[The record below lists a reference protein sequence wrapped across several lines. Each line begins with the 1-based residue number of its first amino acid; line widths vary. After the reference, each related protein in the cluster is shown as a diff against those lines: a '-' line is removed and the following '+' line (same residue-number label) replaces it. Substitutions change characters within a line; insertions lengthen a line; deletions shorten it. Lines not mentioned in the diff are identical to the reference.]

1 MILAID
7 MGNTNIVIGGIDD
20 EKTYFVE
27 RVTTNSGKTDLEYA
41 VNIKSILEIYAISVS
56 SIEGAI
62 LSSVVPP
69 LNSTILSAVEKVCGI
84 RPMLVGSGMKTGL
97 NIIMDNPKTV
107 GSDMIVD
114 AVAVLK
120 EYPLPAIV
128 IDMGTATTMSVIDKS
143 GNYTGGVILPG
154 LKVSLD
160 SLSSK
165 AAQLP
170 YISLDIP
177 GRVIGKNTIDCMRS
191 GILYGN
197 AAQMDGIIDRIEEEL
212 VETASVV
219 ATGGLSRFV
228 TPLCRHK
235 IHYDQA
241 LLLKGLLVLYRKNT
255 TEKGA

>member
-7 MGNTNIVIGGIDD
+7 MGNTNIVIGGID
-20 EKTYFVE
+20 EQKTYFEE
-27 RVTTNSGKTDLEYA
+27 RITTVHSRTSTEYA
-41 VNIKSILEIYAISVS
+41 LLIKDILELHSIDKSQ
-56 SIEGAI
+56 IEGGI
-62 LSSVVPP
+62 VSSVVPP
-69 LNSTILSAVEKVCGI
+69 LNAPIQSAIKKIFGR
-84 RPMLVGSGMKTGL
+84 RPLMMGAGMKTGL

-107 GSDMIVD
+107 GSDQIVD
-114 AVAVLK
+114 AIAALQ
-120 EYPLPAIV
+120 EYPCPIIV

-197 AAQMDGIIDRIEEEL
+197 AAQMDGIIDRMEEEL
-212 VETASVV
+212 GETASVV

>member
-7 MGNTNIVIGGIDD
+7 MGNTNIVIGGID
-20 EKTYFVE
+20 EQKTYFEE
-27 RVTTNSGKTDLEYA
+27 RITTVHSRTSTEYA
-41 VNIKSILEIYAISVS
+41 LLIKDILELHSIDKSQ
-56 SIEGAI
+56 IEGGI
-62 LSSVVPP
+62 VSSVVPP
-69 LNSTILSAVEKVCGI
+69 LNAPIQSAIKKIFGR
-84 RPMLVGSGMKTGL
+84 RPLMVGAGMKTGL

-107 GSDMIVD
+107 GSDQIVD
-114 AVAVLK
+114 AIAALQ
-120 EYPLPAIV
+120 EYPCPIIV

-177 GRVIGKNTIDCMRS
+177 GRVIGKKTIDCMRS

-197 AAQMDGIIDRIEEEL
+197 AAQMDGIIDRMEEEL
-212 VETASVV
+212 GETASVV

-235 IHYDQA
+235 IRYDQA

>member
-7 MGNTNIVIGGIDD
+7 MGNTNIVIGGID
-20 EKTYFVE
+20 EQKTYFEE
-27 RVTTNSGKTDLEYA
+27 RITTVHSRTSTEYA
-41 VNIKSILEIYAISVS
+41 LLIKDILELHSIDKSQ
-56 SIEGAI
+56 IEGGI
-62 LSSVVPP
+62 VSSVVPP
-69 LNSTILSAVEKVCGI
+69 LNAPIQSAIKKIFGR
-84 RPMLVGSGMKTGL
+84 RPLMVGAGMKTGL

-107 GSDMIVD
+107 GSAQIVD
-114 AVAVLK
+114 AIAALQ
-120 EYPLPAIV
+120 EYPCPIIV

-197 AAQMDGIIDRIEEEL
+197 AAQMDGIIDRMEEEL
-212 VETASVV
+212 GETASVV